1 MPKKHQNAKRPI
13 PKKSRAASTSSALL
27 AAVSLLGASL
37 GVSVTAG
44 SDQAEAKPAATGQHI
59 KKAQLTVRKSGGDQ
73 GLQSTQKKSSLQS
86 NQYKSP
92 AQGSRRK

>member
-1 MPKKHQNAKRPI
+1 MPKKHLNAKRLRAR
-13 PKKSRAASTSSALL
+13 KSPTASTTSALL

-73 GLQSTQKKSSLQS
+73 GLQSNQKKSSLQS

-92 AQGSRRK
+92 TQGSRRK